1 MSDKKDGE
9 PEPAEEAPALEAEG
23 NAEKDEGS
31 GAGAEGDQKK
41 GEDGKDKLD
50 EEIIEWEKKLKEK
63 LKETEEEMAKIEAM
77 STQYD
82 ETIGS
87 TKSSSAN
94 ANVENG
100 PDVDK
105 RSIYVGN
112 VEYETSPDE
121 LKEFFDVCGTVNRVT
136 IMVNKKTG
144 RPMGYAYVEF
154 KEEASVTNA
163 VLLDKEMFKGR
174 NLKISAKRTNIR
186 GFNYRGRPRFRRRR
200 RRYGYRPRYRSSYGN
215 RRATYRPY

>member
-1 MSDKKDGE
+1 
-9 PEPAEEAPALEAEG
+9 
-23 NAEKDEGS
+23 
-31 GAGAEGDQKK
+31 
-41 GEDGKDKLD
+41 
-50 EEIIEWEKKLKEK
+50 
-63 LKETEEEMAKIEAM
+63 MAKIEAM

-87 TKSSSAN
+87 TKSSSGNLAKWSLLSQYIQFVYTAN

-186 GFNYRGRPRFRRRR
+186 GFNYRGRVRFILS
-200 RRYGYRPRYRSSYGN
+200 G
-215 RRATYRPY
+215 